1 MNPLDKSLALLQK
14 YLKETPKEIVQK
26 KIDEFNQAQFE
37 GVTISEYLRLL
48 EQYNAQKNNPPIIQ
62 LRMAQF
68 REPLW
73 NQMPAKVEISTLFL
87 LNRSNPITKPH
98 FNHIKNL
105 ALAA

>member
-1 MNPLDKSLALLQK
+1 MNTMQKVRESVQK
-14 YLKETPKEIVQK
+14 YLSEIPKDVLQQK
-26 KIDEFNQAQFE
+26 LDRFNKMDFE
-37 GVTISEYLRLL
+37 GISRSEYLQSL
-48 EQYNAQKNNPPIIQ
+48 EPFNAQLNNAPIIQ

-73 NQMPAKVEISTLFL
+73 NQMPTKVAVSTLLL

>member
-1 MNPLDKSLALLQK
+1 MNTMQKVRESVQK
-14 YLKETPKEIVQK
+14 YLSEMPKDVLQQK
-26 KIDEFNQAQFE
+26 LDRFNKMDFE
-37 GVTISEYLRLL
+37 GISMSEYLQSL
-48 EQYNAQKNNPPIIQ
+48 EQFNAQLNNAPIIQ

-73 NQMPAKVEISTLFL
+73 NQMPTKLEISTLFL